1 MDVSRLAPPSC
12 LEAIRPDST
21 RTPPIPPEPAATVPP
36 RSGAVERPTAKRHP
50 ARDVKEG
57 AFDDSVAGEE
67 DPGAGVDTM
76 TPRPN
81 R

>member
-1 MDVSRLAPPSC
+1 MPAP
-12 LEAIRPDST
+12 T
-21 RTPPIPPEPAATVPP
+21 RTPPIPPEPVATTPP
-36 RSGAVERPTAKRHP
+36 RSGDAERPTAKQHP
-50 ARDVKEG
+50 AREVKDG

-67 DPGAGVDTM
+67 DPGAGIDTM